1 MANNY
6 SILAWRTPRTLEDES
21 PKSEVNLETQ
31 QWPQDWRS
39 SVFIPVP
46 KKHNA
51 KELPCDCCHFTC

>member
-31 QWPQDWRS
+31 QWPQDWTSEGIRTS
-39 SVFIPVP
+39 LIKYHTS
-46 KKHNA
+46 
-51 KELPCDCCHFTC
+51 